1 MLRKPCYLHLAP
13 NPTLAKA
20 LLEKKVTG
28 IAYETV
34 ELSSG
39 ALPLLAPMS
48 EVAGRMSI
56 QVGADLLL
64 KPNGGLG
71 VLLINKDP
79 LQSNRVTVSVDGYN
93 YSTKG
98 TRYDWGQ
105 ASMDANKSIEQAPVE
120 NLGANFTIEVP
131 RQGITALVIP
141 AP

>member
-1 MLRKPCYLHLAP
+1 MLLDDQDKPLGIYYGIRMLHMAASTP
-13 NPTLAKA
+13 GDQF
-20 LLEKKVTG
+20 VT
-28 IAYETV
+28 A
-34 ELSSG
+34 SSSS
-39 ALPLLAPMS
+39 PS
-48 EVAGRMSI
+48 VSI
-56 QVGADLLL
+56 HAVKRRD
-64 KPNGGLG
+64 GGLG